1 MGAAPWTKLGSMSAT
16 PDPPVARRPWL
27 PYLAAAGAATV
38 WAVHF
43 VVARASRESLPPVSL
58 AFWRWTI
65 ALAALLPFVA
75 APLRLHAAEL
85 WAARGLLLWLGATGV
100 VAFQVFTYQA
110 LARTE
115 VVNAA
120 LVAATGPAVIALLAW
135 AIDGVRIARRQAV
148 GIGVSLLGV
157 LVILS
162 RGDPATL
169 WGLRLAAGDLWMV
182 AAVPMWGVYSV
193 LLRRLPRSVPPLA
206 SLAAVMLTGWLMLVP
221 LVLVA
226 TALGERVIVTP
237 ASVAAA
243 VYTGL
248 FAGLLGFVWWNR
260 GVAGL
265 GAARAGVFLHLMPI
279 VATALGV
286 LLLGERLAAFH
297 LVGAALVLLGIRL
310 AGRSAVRRG

>member
-1 MGAAPWTKLGSMSAT
+1 MSVPPPAP
-16 PDPPVARRPWL
+16 PPSQRAWL
-27 PYLAAAGAATV
+27 PYLAAAGAAFV

-75 APLRLHAAEL
+75 LPLRRHAAEL
-85 WAARGLLLWLGATGV
+85 WASRGLLVWLGATGV

-135 AIDGVRIARRQAV
+135 AIDGARIARRQAL
-148 GIGVSLLGV
+148 GIAVSLLGV
-157 LVILS
+157 LVILT
-162 RGDPATL
+162 RGDPAAL

-193 LLRRLPRSVPPLA
+193 LLRRLPRSVPPLV

-221 LVLVA
+221 LVVAA
-226 TALGERVIVTP
+226 TALGERVVVTP

-260 GVAGL
+260 GVAGI

-286 LLLGERLAAFH
+286 LLLGEKVAAFH